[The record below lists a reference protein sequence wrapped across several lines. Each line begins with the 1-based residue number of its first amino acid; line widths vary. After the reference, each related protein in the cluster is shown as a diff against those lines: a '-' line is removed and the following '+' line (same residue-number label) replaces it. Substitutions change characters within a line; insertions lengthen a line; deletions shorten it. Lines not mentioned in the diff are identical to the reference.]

1 MLSVAVAQ
9 QLHPTLSLLLL
20 STNGTLPGRHCD
32 CTFQLFSKSAEQL
45 LRWPIQMSHPNIK
58 WVEKRPQCV
67 VVAVSLTDNIWHL
80 ANANDPNVPNGI
92 ICNQPGAVDS
102 FPPVQQYDNNNG
114 CYAGSTTSCEQLLDC
129 RCASVRLFC
138 TDRCAPV
145 GFLTNWR
152 WNDDFLHNP
161 DHFHR

>member
-9 QLHPTLSLLLL
+9 QLHPPPTLFLL
-20 STNGTLPGRHCD
+20 STNGTPPGRHCGS
-32 CTFQLFSKSAEQL
+32 TFQLFSKSAEQL

-58 WVEKRPQCV
+58 WVEKRPQWV
-67 VVAVSLTDNIWHL
+67 VVSVILTDNIWHL
-80 ANANDPNVPNGI
+80 ANANDPNVPTLFATNL
-92 ICNQPGAVDS
+92 DS

>member
-1 MLSVAVAQ
+1 MESHTFWVTDDFLCDFWWFCWLGLGNPRHIATKTPLEKLDQNLGLADPPPPPV
-9 QLHPTLSLLLL
+9 
-20 STNGTLPGRHCD
+20 GTKSQIFPFC
-32 CTFQLFSKSAEQL
+32 LFEGSPEPHRQ
-45 LRWPIQMSHPNIK
+45 
-58 WVEKRPQCV
+58 
-67 VVAVSLTDNIWHL
+67 HL
-80 ANANDPNVPNGI
+80 ANANDPNVPTLFATNL
-92 ICNQPGAVDS
+92 DS